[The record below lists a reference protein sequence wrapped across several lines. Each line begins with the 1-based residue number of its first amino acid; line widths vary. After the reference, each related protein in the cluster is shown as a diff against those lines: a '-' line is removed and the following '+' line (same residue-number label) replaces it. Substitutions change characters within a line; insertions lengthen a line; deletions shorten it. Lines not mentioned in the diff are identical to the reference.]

1 MAILM
6 RVAGALIFA
15 YFMSRLTLRLPNPYE
30 RFKALLFAHLLSLV
44 ALAALVAVVRVP
56 ANAFA
61 PRQILI
67 FAAAQIAWLF
77 FDRIRRNYPQQSG

>member
-15 YFMSRLTLRLPNPYE
+15 YFMSRLTLRLPNPYV
-30 RFKALLFAHLLSLV
+30 RLKALMLAHLLSLI
-44 ALAALVAVVRVP
+44 ALAVLVAAVRIP
-56 ANAFA
+56 AGAFA

-67 FAAAQIAWLF
+67 LAAAQFAWLF
-77 FDRIRRNYPQQSG
+77 FDRIRHNYPQSGD